1 MTAIVSS
8 AVAPSALAGSLFLR
22 GVSDDHLARLA
33 EVTSLTTVPAG
44 HRLFTTGTVARQFW
58 LIRAGQVAIDVD
70 VPGQGRIVV
79 ETLGR
84 GDLIGVSWFF
94 PPFQWQFGAVAVQPT
109 EAFELDAAAVRQR
122 CDEDPELG
130 YQITRRLVA
139 VVAKRLQ
146 ATRRRMLE
154 FAMQLDGQAVSEPE
168 ERGGAWTEERG
179 TSDEGRRRLKAP
191 RRRAGDTA

>member
-1 MTAIVSS
+1 MTAIASS
-8 AVAPSALAGSLFLR
+8 ALTGSYFLH

-33 EVTSLTTVPAG
+33 EVTTLITVPAG
-44 HRLFTTGTVARQFW
+44 HRFFAAGTVARQFW
-58 LIRAGQVAIDVD
+58 LIRAGQVAMDVD

-109 EAFELDAAAVRQR
+109 EALELDAAAVRQR

-130 YQITRRLVA
+130 YQITRRLVT

-154 FAMQLDGQAVSEPE
+154 FGTQLDGQA
-168 ERGGAWTEERG
+168 
-179 TSDEGRRRLKAP
+179 
-191 RRRAGDTA
+191 AGDTA